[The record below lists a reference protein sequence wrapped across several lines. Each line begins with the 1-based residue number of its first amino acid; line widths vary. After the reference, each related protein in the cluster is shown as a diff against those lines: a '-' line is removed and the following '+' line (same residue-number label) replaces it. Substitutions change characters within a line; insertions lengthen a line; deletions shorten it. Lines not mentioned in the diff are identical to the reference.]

1 MKAIY
6 KILIGAAAGG
16 LLGYAYY
23 YFIGCNS
30 GSCPLTS
37 TWYVTTLYG
46 AAAGIFLGIPSK
58 KMTRNGGENGRADN
72 KEYDN

>member
-1 MKAIY
+1 MKVDKKII
-6 KILIGAAAGG
+6 ILIVSGAIGA

-37 TWYVTTLYG
+37 NWYVTTIYG
-46 AAAGIFLGIPSK
+46 LIAGIIVGFPSK
-58 KMTRNGGENGRADN
+58 KKNND
-72 KEYDN
+72 